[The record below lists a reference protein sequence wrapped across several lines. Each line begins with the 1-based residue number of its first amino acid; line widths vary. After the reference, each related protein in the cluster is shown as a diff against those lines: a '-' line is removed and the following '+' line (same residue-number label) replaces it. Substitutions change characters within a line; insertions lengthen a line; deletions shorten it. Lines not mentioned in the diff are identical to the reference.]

1 MKLLKIGLLLTI
13 LSLLIVACGG
23 AQPAAEQAAQQA
35 QEAVTEAEEAAQ
47 AAVEEAEEA
56 QEEVEEAVAEAEEA
70 MDEVME
76 EEAMAD
82 KNVTIGMMKIVS
94 HPALDAIQAGFLETL
109 AEGGYVEGENL
120 TIIDGNAEGDIATL
134 TTIAQQFVDEGVDLI
149 ATTSTPALQAAYNV
163 TKDMEEPIPI
173 IFNAVTSPYAAG
185 VANAPDD
192 HPAWVLGTQ
201 IFPPIP
207 VTFEVIQETFPDA
220 QVIGYLYNPAE
231 ANSVAQ
237 SDEIIPLAEELGY
250 TLEIGTISNSSEVKT
265 AAEALVARGI
275 DIFYYSQD
283 STMASGA
290 EGLIQVANENAIP
303 IITNDMPGVGRGVP
317 LGVGLDFTEDGVESG
332 KYAVAFLNGELDLA
346 TAPIIRIETTAYH
359 YNTAAAELQGV
370 TIPQSVLD
378 VGLDMTPEEM
388 AATEDEAMGEKRNVT
403 IGMMKIVSHPA
414 LESIQAGFLET
425 LAEGGYV
432 EGENLTIIDGNAEG
446 DIATLTTIAQQFV
459 DEGVD
464 LIATTSTPALQ
475 AAYNVTKDMEEPIPI
490 IFNAVTS
497 PYAAGVANA
506 PDDHPAWVLGTQIF
520 PPIRKTFEV
529 MQEVFPGDIV
539 IGYLYNPAEA
549 NSVVQFEE
557 AQPIAEELGY
567 TMEVGT
573 ISNSSEVKTAA
584 EALVARGIDFFYY
597 SQDSTMASG
606 AEGLIQVANENGIPI
621 ITNDM
626 PGVGRGVPLGVGL
639 DFTDDGIL
647 SGQYAVNFLNGDL
660 DLATAPIVRIEKTAI
675 HYNTAAAELQGVTI
689 PQSILDAGLDMTP

>member
-1 MKLLKIGLLLTI
+1 M
-13 LSLLIVACGG
+13 
-23 AQPAAEQAAQQA
+23 AE
-35 QEAVTEAEEAAQ
+35 EEVAEEAA
-47 AAVEEAEEA
+47 
-56 QEEVEEAVAEAEEA
+56 AEEA
-70 MDEVME
+70 MAED
-76 EEAMAD
+76 EAMAEME
-82 KNVTIGMMKIVS
+82 NITIGMMKIVS

-185 VANAPDD
+185 VANSPDD

-201 IFPPIP
+201 IFPPIGA
-207 VTFEVIQETFPDA
+207 TFDMMQEAFPDA

-237 SDEIIPLAEELGY
+237 FEEAQPIAEELGY
-250 TLEIGTISNSSEVKT
+250 TMEIGTISNSSEVKT

-275 DIFYYSQD
+275 DFFYYSQD

-303 IITNDMPGVGRGVP
+303 IITNDMPGVGRGVAI
-317 LGVGLDFTEDGVESG
+317 GVGLDFSEDGIMSG
-332 KYAVAFLNGELDLA
+332 QYAVDFLNGDLDLA
-346 TAPIIRIETTAYH
+346 TAPILRVETTEYH

-370 TIPQSVLD
+370 ELPQSLLD
-378 VGLDMTPEEM
+378 QGLDMTPEAM
-388 AATEDEAMGEKRNVT
+388 AEEEAMAEDEAMAEKRDVT

-414 LESIQAGFLET
+414 LESIQAGFLDT
-425 LAEGGYV
+425 MAKGGYV
-432 EGENLTIIDGNAEG
+432 QGENLTVIDGNAEG

-464 LIATTSTPALQ
+464 LIVTTSTPALQ

-506 PDDHPAWVLGTQIF
+506 PDDHPAWVLGSQIF
-520 PPIRKTFEV
+520 PPIRTTFEV
-529 MQEVFPGDIV
+529 MQEVFPGDTV

-549 NSVVQFEE
+549 NSVAQFDE
-557 AQPIAEELGY
+557 AKPIAEEMGY
-567 TMEVGT
+567 TMEIGT
-573 ISNSSEVKTAA
+573 VSNSSEVKTAA

-597 SQDSTMASG
+597 SQDSTMG
-606 AEGLIQVANENGIPI
+606 AGLEGLVQVANENAIPI

-626 PGVGRGVPLGVGL
+626 PGVGRGDAVGVGL
-639 DFTDDGIL
+639 DFTDDGIF
-647 SGQYAVNFLNGDL
+647 SGQYAVDFLDGNL
-660 DLATAPIVRIEKTAI
+660 DLATAPILRVETTAI
-675 HYNTAAAELQGVTI
+675 HYNTAAAELQGLEL
-689 PQSILDAGLDMTP
+689 PQSLIDKGIDMTP